1 MEMNFS
7 FKFTTE
13 KPKKFGHY
21 LVYDPIGK
29 RTSSHLFVDD
39 SKTGRIVCGIP
50 QIDEND
56 GLLFAEAKAD
66 FSDIM
71 CQAAISSYGVYHS
84 SFCIDGEIIV
94 RMQKG
99 EDMFCTTPFKS
110 ESEAYTEALKI
121 VESKYINHANNRPT
135 KTNIISFQYLGDT
148 ETTTKRLAIEKALKK

>member
-21 LVYDPIGK
+21 LVYDPIQQK
-29 RTSSHLFVDD
+29 TSSFLFVDC
-39 SKTGRIVCGIP
+39 SVTGRIVCGIER
-50 QIDEND
+50 IDDSGD
-56 GLLFAEAKAD
+56 GLLFAEANAD

-84 SFCIDGEIIV
+84 VFCQDDSFIV

-99 EDMFCTTPFKS
+99 EEMFCTHPFKS
-110 ESEAYTEALKI
+110 EKEAYLKALI
-121 VESKYINHANNRPT
+121 MVESKYIHAANRPT
-135 KTNIISFQYLGDT
+135 KAD
-148 ETTTKRLAIEKALKK
+148 TKRQNLPVLQK